1 MLHYITSRE
10 MVSLDTQ
17 SSQQLSGLK
26 EALEQSLPLIQ
37 QLFPMDV
44 MFALTDTEKFLHYLS
59 GRTLDIRLQEGDA
72 VPDTSGL
79 RRAMNSGQFA
89 SADVDARVYGIPFKS
104 NTLPLRD
111 EQDRI
116 IGAITLGISLENQ
129 LILTQAAENLA
140 VGSGEVR
147 SATDNIA
154 ASATQLNSEIQ
165 DLKQLGEQIVVHLK
179 HTDEMLGFIKR
190 VADNSRLLSIN
201 ASIEAAHAG
210 EHGRGFSV
218 VASEMRKMADSSA
231 SSAKEIEEILKT
243 IQGNI
248 ARLDETLAAC
258 LEQSEQQAAAT
269 EQIAASMEQLLESAK
284 DIRGIAR
291 LI

>member
-1 MLHYITSRE
+1 MLHYITNRE

-79 RRAMNSGQFA
+79 RKAMDSGQFA

-129 LILTQAAENLA
+129 LILTHAAENLA

-154 ASATQLNSEIQ
+154 ASATQLNTEIQ

-269 EQIAASMEQLLESAK
+269 EQIAASMEHLADSAK